1 MAGSCS
7 KRFKVVEPNS
17 GCNVVSVSGQHVMVN
32 NSPFPCKAGTGKQ
45 VTVTP
50 LSVTPL
56 SHQIAR
62 LGAEHPIRQLLHDV
76 SNPPQSPS
84 VQCQQQQ
91 PDVQAV
97 ISKLLLKAASKDK
110 NYSEPKCIPD

>member
-1 MAGSCS
+1 MP
-7 KRFKVVEPNS
+7 RTFNKVVELSS

-50 LSVTPL
+50 LSGTPL

-62 LGAEHPIRQLLHDV
+62 LGADHPIRQLLLDV
-76 SNPPQSPS
+76 SSPQSPS
-84 VQCQQQQ
+84 VHCQQQQ
-91 PDVQAV
+91 PDAH
-97 ISKLLLKAASKDK
+97 
-110 NYSEPKCIPD
+110 E